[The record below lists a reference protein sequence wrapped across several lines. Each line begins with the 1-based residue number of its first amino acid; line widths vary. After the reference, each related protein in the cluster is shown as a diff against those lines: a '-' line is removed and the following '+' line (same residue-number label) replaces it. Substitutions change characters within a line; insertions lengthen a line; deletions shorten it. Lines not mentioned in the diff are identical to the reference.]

1 MHCCDIH
8 KKLCS
13 TGKVAAE
20 IETITKFASYNGFPR
35 WIVKNVIQQTQN
47 KRRTNERDQDDDVTT
62 LYMSLPFS
70 GKEAESIVKRSKR
83 RLTKLFK
90 KEKNVKFSI
99 FFESTKISFFTSNK
113 DKIPDLS
120 NSNVIYQYCCAGCGA
135 EYVGKTETTLF
146 NRTKEHGWSQKDS
159 AINKHFKTCRGWKEI
174 IGLLQI
180 FDPDVDEKQLQ
191 INSVRENTK
200 IIRRSKNWLTLAF
213 HESLAI
219 KELKPELNKG
229 LKSCKEL
236 SLF

>member
-1 MHCCDIH
+1 MVNRA

-20 IETITKFASYNGFPR
+20 IETIKKFASYNGFPR

-47 KRRTNERDQDDDVTT
+47 KRRTNEPDQDDDVTT

-83 RLTKLFK
+83 RLMKLFK

-113 DKIPDLS
+113 DKIPGLS

-180 FDPDVDEKQLQ
+180 FDPDVDEMQLQ

>member
-1 MHCCDIH
+1 M
-8 KKLCS
+8 
-13 TGKVAAE
+13 
-20 IETITKFASYNGFPR
+20 
-35 WIVKNVIQQTQN
+35 
-47 KRRTNERDQDDDVTT
+47 
-62 LYMSLPFS
+62 
-70 GKEAESIVKRSKR
+70 
-83 RLTKLFK
+83 KLFK

-180 FDPDVDEKQLQ
+180 FDPDVEEMQLQ

>member
-1 MHCCDIH
+1 M
-8 KKLCS
+8 
-13 TGKVAAE
+13 TFE
-20 IETITKFASYNGFPR
+20 FASYNGFPR

-47 KRRTNERDQDDDVTT
+47 KRRTNEPDQDDDVTT

-83 RLTKLFK
+83 RLMKLFK
-90 KEKNVKFSI
+90 KEKSVKFSI

-180 FDPDVDEKQLQ
+180 FDPDVDEMQLQ

>member
-1 MHCCDIH
+1 M
-8 KKLCS
+8 
-13 TGKVAAE
+13 
-20 IETITKFASYNGFPR
+20 
-35 WIVKNVIQQTQN
+35 IQQTQN

-83 RLTKLFK
+83 RLMKLFK

>member
-1 MHCCDIH
+1 MVNRA

-20 IETITKFASYNGFPR
+20 IETIKKFASYNGFPR

-47 KRRTNERDQDDDVTT
+47 KRRTNEPDQDDDVTT

-180 FDPDVDEKQLQ
+180 FDSDVDEMQLQ

>member
-1 MHCCDIH
+1 MVNRA

-13 TGKVAAE
+13 TDKVAAE
-20 IETITKFASYNGFPR
+20 IETIKKFASYNGFPR
-35 WIVKNVIQQTQN
+35 WIVKNVIQQTQK
-47 KRRTNERDQDDDVTT
+47 KRRTKEPDQDDDVTT

-83 RLTKLFK
+83 RLMKLFK

-120 NSNVIYQYCCAGCGA
+120 NSNVIYQYYCAGYGA

-180 FDPDVDEKQLQ
+180 FDPDVDEMQLQ

>member
-1 MHCCDIH
+1 MVNRA

-13 TGKVAAE
+13 SGKVAAE
-20 IETITKFASYNGFPR
+20 IETIKKFASYNGFPR

-47 KRRTNERDQDDDVTT
+47 KRRTNEPDKDDDVTT

-180 FDPDVDEKQLQ
+180 FDPDVDEMQLQ

>member
-1 MHCCDIH
+1 
-8 KKLCS
+8 
-13 TGKVAAE
+13 
-20 IETITKFASYNGFPR
+20 
-35 WIVKNVIQQTQN
+35 
-47 KRRTNERDQDDDVTT
+47 
-62 LYMSLPFS
+62 MSLPFS
-70 GKEAESIVKRSKR
+70 GKEAESIVKKSKR
-83 RLTKLFK
+83 RLSKLFK
-90 KEKNVKFSI
+90 KEKRVKFSI
-99 FFESTKISFFTSNK
+99 FFQSTKISFFTSNK

-180 FDPDVDEKQLQ
+180 FDPDVDEMQLQ

-200 IIRRSKNWLTLAF
+200 IIRRSKNYWLTLAF

-229 LKSCKEL
+229 SCKEL
-236 SLF
+236 VLRNQTNDVK